1 MDPRYDRQSLPFTP
15 LTLQN
20 MLSSSQP
27 ELEAFLTK
35 VYRSVS
41 GQTPISE
48 KVNTLTYFETLCSD
62 TASANI
68 LVNSSLM
75 VLFVSKLKSAKMS
88 SLRVRLA
95 SVIGLLIR
103 HATFITDDLAAT
115 GVVDVLADTLR
126 DKTVQVRRR
135 SVASLGELLF
145 YIATQMQDRKE
156 SGRESGDSDTACQ
169 FRAPASRISHA
180 C

>member
-1 MDPRYDRQSLPFTP
+1 MLDPLSSVFHASDLSVRPIVGNRRIEKIMDPRYDRQSLPFTP

-95 SVIGLLIR
+95 SVIGLLEGR
-103 HATFITDDLAAT
+103 
-115 GVVDVLADTLR
+115 
-126 DKTVQVRRR
+126 
-135 SVASLGELLF
+135 LGYIKRLF
-145 YIATQMQDRKE
+145 WTCI
-156 SGRESGDSDTACQ
+156 C
-169 FRAPASRISHA
+169 
-180 C
+180 CV